1 MTLDREARARIALTV
16 LVLFSVA
23 SGIELA
29 VRSVAQVLRR
39 DGEPDRVTLQEQRF
53 QPLRIGLSSHRLIGY
68 VSDDMADGSFTSLD
82 GMQEYFIAQYSLVPT
97 IVVVGTGHELV
108 LGNFTEP
115 SAAGDVPGL
124 EGLSIIEVADTG
136 VVLYGREAR

>member
-1 MTLDREARARIALTV
+1 MTLDRDARARIALTV

-23 SGIELA
+23 SGIELT
-29 VRSVAQVLRR
+29 VRSGAHFLRR
-39 DGEPDRVTLQEQRF
+39 DGELDRVTQQERRL
-53 QPLRIGLSSHRLIGY
+53 QPLRARLPSHRLIGY
-68 VSDDMADGSFTSLD
+68 VSDDLADGSFTSLD
-82 GMQEYFIAQYSLVPT
+82 GMQEYFITQYSLVPT

-115 SAAGDVPGL
+115 SAAGDVPSL
-124 EGLSIIEVADTG
+124 VGLSIIEVADNG